1 MMRQIILIFFLMIIC
16 IRVLL
21 VMAPFIDHLFYV
33 HHKIEEI
40 EKYEVYLMVLV
51 HIILVGILILFI
63 HFYIIDKYIKYFKI
77 YKYSKYL
84 KIFIDLIITFSL
96 IGLQRNLLYKI
107 RYISLH
113 HPIRS
118 ELIE

>member
-1 MMRQIILIFFLMIIC
+1 MSQYLINPYRFAAAC
-16 IRVLL
+16 DP
-21 VMAPFIDHLFYV
+21 PFW
-33 HHKIEEI
+33 EELGRTTLSSEADDI
-40 EKYEVYLMVLV
+40 TVSGLANKRYLMVLV

-77 YKYSKYL
+77 NKYEKYL